1 MILADIQSTISL
13 FLTVVMLF
21 FALAGF
27 GIAMIARFFVRRIR
41 DGYREEGGAKG
52 MAKKVATK
60 GAAKLLR
67 RAILKKW

>member
-1 MILADIQSTISL
+1 MIADIQTVIGV
-13 FLTVVMLF
+13 FLIVVMLF

-27 GIAMIARFFVRRIR
+27 GIAMIARFFARRIR

-52 MAKKVATK
+52 MARKVATK